1 MTAMLDR
8 ACMAVALSP
17 ALDRLIQLAKDEDA
31 QSGNQGNATANCV
44 VEMVIAAFE
53 AVKTPTPSLSR
64 IGRNAVLSSNASPY
78 SDYSVSIGQGFS
90 AMIGAILD
98 GEE

>member
-1 MTAMLDR
+1 MTTMLDR

-44 VEMVIAAFE
+44 VEMVIAVLEAIRGPSAYVVQAGMNDTGMTYEFNRRAF
-53 AVKTPTPSLSR
+53 V
-64 IGRNAVLSSNASPY
+64 
-78 SDYSVSIGQGFS
+78 